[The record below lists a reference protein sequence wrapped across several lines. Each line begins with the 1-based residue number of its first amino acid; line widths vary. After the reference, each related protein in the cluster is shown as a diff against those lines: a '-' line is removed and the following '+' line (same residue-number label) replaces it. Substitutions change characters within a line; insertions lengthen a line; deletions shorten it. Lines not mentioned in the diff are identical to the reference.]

1 MRIISSSHFYIRRHL
16 FMSENMRGNKD
27 ALQVLRDDIE
37 NKTGFSF
44 VKIENGI
51 AVSELDLQEYHF
63 NPYGIPYGGVLFTMA
78 DDTAGVAFMSAGG
91 NGVTVNGHVDYL
103 RGSRDAQKLI
113 CTAKVRKA
121 GRRIFYIDADIVNEK
136 GDDLCRF
143 KFVFINLYEDK
154 N

>member
-1 MRIISSSHFYIRRHL
+1 MDINIRD
-16 FMSENMRGNKD
+16 KKKAID
-27 ALQVLRDDIE
+27 ILRDDIE

-44 VKIENGI
+44 VRIDNGV
-51 AVSELDLQEYHF
+51 AVSELELQEYHV

-78 DDTAGVAFMSAGG
+78 DDTAGVAFLSAGG

-121 GRRIFYIDADIVNEK
+121 GRRIFYIDADIINEK
-136 GDDLCRF
+136 EEDLCRF
-143 KFVFINLYEDK
+143 KFVFINLFEETEHK
-154 N
+154 AQ

>member
-1 MRIISSSHFYIRRHL
+1 MTEDIHV
-16 FMSENMRGNKD
+16 NTQ
-27 ALQVLRDDIE
+27 ALKTLKDDIE

-44 VKIENGI
+44 VKIDNGV

-78 DDTAGVAFMSAGG
+78 DDTAGVAFISAGG

-136 GDDLCRF
+136 GLDLCRF
-143 KFVFINLYEDK
+143 KFVFINLYEG
-154 N
+154 NNSL

>member
-1 MRIISSSHFYIRRHL
+1 
-16 FMSENMRGNKD
+16 MSEEFEVKINHEILKK
-27 ALQVLRDDIE
+27 LKDDIE
-37 NKTGFSF
+37 CKTGFRF
-44 VKIENGI
+44 VKIEDGI
-51 AVSELDLQEYHF
+51 AVSELDLEEEHF

-78 DDTAGVAFMSAGG
+78 DDTSGVAFLSAGG

-136 GDDLCRF
+136 GLDLCRF
-143 KFVFINLYEDK
+143 KFVCINLES
-154 N
+154 